1 MYEWAK
7 NEVEIACKKENPD
20 RKQGEFDY
28 GCACYGCACYESALK
43 AYKSLMED
51 EHSGMSFGFTRN
63 ILKRLLDEMPLTPIE
78 DTPDIWNKVAD
89 IKNKTEYQCKRK
101 HSLFKTVNNET
112 GEITYND
119 VDRIICVDEHGSS
132 YTNGFISR
140 QIGKLYPLTMP
151 YYPTGRYYVYVTDFD
166 MTAEVGC
173 FDTIYIKKVKL
184 PSGEIK
190 ELNLY
195 YKETEKSYVE
205 ISEDEYK
212 AREAEYLAN
221 KKRLMAENNDKI

>member
-1 MYEWAK
+1 MSMYEWAK
-7 NEVEIACKKENPD
+7 KEVEIACKKENLD
-20 RKQGEFDY
+20 RKSGEWD
-28 GCACYGCACYESALK
+28 YGCACYESALK

-51 EHSGMSFGFTRN
+51 EHSGMSFGFTKN
-63 ILKRLLDEMPLTPIE
+63 ILKRLLDGMPLTSIE
-78 DTPDIWNKVAD
+78 DTPDVWSEVVD
-89 IKNKTEYQCKRK
+89 IVGNKTEYQCKRK
-101 HSLFKTVNNET
+101 SSLFKTVNNET
-112 GEITYND
+112 GEITYSD
-119 VDRIICVDEHGSS
+119 VDRIICIDEYGDS

-140 QIGKLYPLTMP
+140 QIDKLYPLTMP
-151 YYPTGRYYVYVTDFD
+151 YYPTGRFYVYVGDFAT
-166 MTAEVGC
+166 TAEVGC

-184 PSGEIK
+184 PSGETK

-195 YKETEKSYVE
+195 YKETEKSFVE

>member
-1 MYEWAK
+1 MNMYEWAK
-7 NEVEIACKKENPD
+7 KEVEIACKKENPD

-28 GCACYGCACYESALK
+28 GCACYESALK

-51 EHSGMSFGFTRN
+51 EHSCMSFGFTRN

-78 DTPDIWNKVAD
+78 DTPDIWNEVAD

-119 VDRIICVDEHGSS
+119 VDRIICVDERGSS

-140 QIGKLYPLTMP
+140 KIDKLYPLTMP
-151 YYPTGRYYVYVTDFD
+151 YYPTGRYYVYVTDFAT
-166 MTAEVGC
+166 TAEVGC
-173 FDTIYIKKVKL
+173 FDTICVEKVKL
-184 PSGEIK
+184 PDGEVK
-190 ELNLY
+190 KLNLY
-195 YKETEKSYVE
+195 YKEDKYGFVE
-205 ISEDEYK
+205 IGEDEYK

-221 KKRLMAENNDKI
+221 KKRLLEG

>member
-1 MYEWAK
+1 MNMYEWAK
-7 NEVEIACKKENPD
+7 KEVEIACKKENPD
-20 RKQGEFDY
+20 RKSGEWD
-28 GCACYGCACYESALK
+28 YGCACYESALK

-63 ILKRLLDEMPLTPIE
+63 ILKRLLDGMPLTPIE
-78 DTPDIWNKVAD
+78 DKPEVWSEVVAIVD
-89 IKNKTEYQCKRK
+89 NKTEYQCKRK
-101 HSLFKTVNNET
+101 SSLFKTVNNET

-140 QIGKLYPLTMP
+140 KIDKLYPLTMP

-173 FDTIYIKKVKL
+173 FDTICVEKVKL
-184 PSGEIK
+184 PDGEVK
-190 ELNLY
+190 KLNLY
-195 YKETEKSYVE
+195 YKEDKYGFVE
-205 ISEDEYK
+205 IGEDEYK
-212 AREAEYLAN
+212 TREAVYLAN
-221 KKRLMAENNDKI
+221 KKKLLEDKNDKI